1 MFKANNKDAR
11 KMSLINICGCTQN
24 PMPRTKNTKLDS
36 YWGFILW
43 GELVSLLLVGNPSI
57 DAVLMK
63 YLCGGTLHL
72 ILSAREI
79 LFRRIDTIK

>member
-11 KMSLINICGCTQN
+11 TTSLMKVCGCTQN
-24 PMPRTKNTKLDS
+24 PIPRTKNTKFDS
-36 YWGFILW
+36 YWSFNLW

-57 DAVLMK
+57 DAVLIK

-72 ILSAREI
+72 ILSASQI